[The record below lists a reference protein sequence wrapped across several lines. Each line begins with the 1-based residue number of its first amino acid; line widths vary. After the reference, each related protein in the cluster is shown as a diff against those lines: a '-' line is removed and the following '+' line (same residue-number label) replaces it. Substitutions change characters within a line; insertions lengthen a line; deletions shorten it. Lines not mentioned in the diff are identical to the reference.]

1 MANRSKFPSG
11 TLAETAAY
19 VEQRGLKLGIYTDL
33 GEHTCAGFP
42 GSGGPKN
49 ADGSWGH
56 YCKDAATFAAWG
68 IHYIKQDFCGPRP
81 GNCGTSDDAGG
92 KACCAPAHSRTPHP
106 RDSSLAVRADSIMS
120 ECIAKTKKP
129 IIFSLCSWGSDQ
141 PWTYGPAIAN
151 SWRTTADQQ
160 PLWESVMRSV
170 DNQLVALP
178 AAGQEADGR
187 AVGLA
192 ASSAALLVGV
202 ATCVPVRPRPARETF
217 LAMEGS

>member
-56 YCKDAATFAAWG
+56 YCQDAATFAAWG

-92 KACCAPAHSRTPHP
+92 KACCAPATTLPPRHP
-106 RDSSLAVRADSIMS
+106 GLTHCVGADSIMS

-160 PLWESVMRSV
+160 PLWDSVMRSV

-178 AAGQEADGR
+178 AAGPGGWNDMDELFM
-187 AVGLA
+187 VGH
-192 ASSAALLVGV
+192 
-202 ATCVPVRPRPARETF
+202 
-217 LAMEGS
+217 GSEHAGTLKMNYVERQTSKMPDACPT